1 MEHKIIVS
9 LLIGYTIALLPIWDW
24 NTRPELFAGTIVLSI
39 TCLAILVWLQEKRRA
54 IKKALTSANMR
65 GSKENNL
72 IYKKYKTKQEKKQG
86 ENKMLKKDFDGYL
99 EFMQKVQ
106 EADNEETEKL
116 YKERTQLYV
125 DKIQDVI
132 GVTPSGDL
140 VFIITALRMITEA
153 AQKLEPEA
161 TRMAQKLFDGMS
173 YSSKSGTFNANTTE
187 AAARVYADILKRQ

>member
-1 MEHKIIVS
+1 
-9 LLIGYTIALLPIWDW
+9 
-24 NTRPELFAGTIVLSI
+24 
-39 TCLAILVWLQEKRRA
+39 
-54 IKKALTSANMR
+54 
-65 GSKENNL
+65 
-72 IYKKYKTKQEKKQG
+72 
-86 ENKMLKKDFDGYL
+86 MLKKDFDGYL

-106 EADNEETEKL
+106 EADNEEMEKL
-116 YKERTQLYV
+116 CKERTQLYV

-132 GVTPSGDL
+132 KVTPSGDL
-140 VFIITALRMITEA
+140 AFIITALRMITEA